1 MSAKEIKYGALARAK
16 MIKGVDAMADAVKVT
31 LGPKGRNVIINKSWG
46 SPKITKDGVTVAKE
60 IELEDRFENMGAQ
73 MVREVASKTSD
84 EAGDG
89 TTTATILARAI
100 YREGAKLVA
109 AGVNPMSIKRGID
122 KAVALVVAELKK
134 MSKPTQDKKDIAQVG
149 TISANNDHAIG
160 DMIAEAMEKV
170 GKEGV
175 ITVEEG
181 KVMETTLKVVEGMQ
195 FDRGYLSPYFVT
207 DPVKMTVRLEDPY
220 ILLHERKISTMR
232 DLLPIL
238 EQVAKAGKPIV
249 IMAEDVDGEALAT
262 LVLNKLRGSLH
273 CAAVKTPGFGD
284 HRKAMLE
291 DLAAL
296 TGGRP
301 ISEDLGVKL
310 ETITLQDLG
319 TAKQITMDKDSTTII
334 DGGGDRK
341 VLEGRIKQ
349 LKAQIEATTSNY
361 DKEKLQGRLAK
372 LIGGVA
378 VINVGAATETE
389 MKEKKDRVEDAL
401 NATRA
406 AVEEGILTGG
416 GVAYLRAR
424 TVLETTQLPG
434 EEQLGVKLVQRA
446 LEEPLRQIAVN
457 AGFEGS
463 VVLGHVME
471 GLGSF
476 GFNAETGAYEDL
488 MAAGIV
494 DPTKVSR
501 FALQNAASVAGLFI
515 TTEAMIADKPKKG
528 KSSARTMPSED
539 M

>member
-1 MSAKEIKYGALARAK
+1 M
-16 MIKGVDAMADAVKVT
+16 MKGVDAMADAVKVT

-60 IELEDRFENMGAQ
+60 VELEDRFENMGAQ
-73 MVREVASKTSD
+73 MVREVASETSD

-122 KAVALVVAELKK
+122 KAVALVVAELKT
-134 MSKPTQDKKDIAQVG
+134 MSKPTKDKKDIAQVG
-149 TISANNDHAIG
+149 TISANSDPAIG

-175 ITVEEG
+175 ITVEEA
-181 KVMETTLKVVEGMQ
+181 KAMETTLKVVEGMQ

-207 DPVKMTVRLEDPY
+207 DSVKMTVRLEEPY

-232 DLLPIL
+232 DLVPLL
-238 EQVAKAGKPIV
+238 EQVAKARKPIL
-249 IMAEDVDGEALAT
+249 IMAEEVDGDALAT

-301 ISEDLGVKL
+301 ISEDLGIKL

-319 TAKQITMDKDSTTII
+319 TAKQITIDKDSTTII

-341 VLEGRIKQ
+341 ILEGRIKL

-406 AVEEGILTGG
+406 AVEEGILPGG

-424 TVLETTQLPG
+424 SVLETVELSG

-463 VVLGHVME
+463 VVLQHVME
-471 GLGSF
+471 GQGSF

-528 KSSARTMPSED
+528 KSPASAMQPEE
-539 M
+539 MY